1 MMSADLDW
9 RNAHRIRLHNF
20 ANNDSTAPTSFIAP
34 DFSLS
39 QAGSISPPNTDSQ
52 RVMSSSQERT
62 EMTMETIPTEE
73 ASRFFYDMALA
84 GEPIQCMEE
93 DGTCGQ
99 LRYVACFSR
108 WFEADARRDEIKWA
122 PPQRSE
128 RLNQHK
134 FLFDIDGNGWR

>member
-1 MMSADLDW
+1 MSADLDW

-39 QAGSISPPNTDSQ
+39 QAGSIPPPNTDSQ

-93 DGTCGQ
+93 DGTCDQ
-99 LRYVACFSR
+99 LRYVAYSSLG
-108 WFEADARRDEIKWA
+108 RD
-122 PPQRSE
+122 
-128 RLNQHK
+128 
-134 FLFDIDGNGWR
+134 